1 MNQSTGLANWL
12 IQGMSVGGAV
22 IPPAGKKNMEN
33 ETKQGGR
40 SGLRIF
46 LSVFLVIVLIGTI
59 ILAVIVGP
67 PLVAVVATA
76 KAAKSVTEPIGDL
89 VRQLVAEAT
98 PVILPNPV
106 VIVKE
111 INSLARL
118 ETTSYSFQDVIQI
131 ERNNDL
137 LWGAFGESMLFVAY
151 GDVIA
156 GVDLAKLGPDDLQVT
171 GPESVMVFLPEAEI
185 FVTDLDNQRSYVADR
200 DIGLFTDANTELE
213 TTVRREAESRMLE
226 AAYSNGI
233 IEQAQSEGE
242 RFIFSFLEGLGFT
255 DVTFVDSQ
263 PPPVAP
269 YVQEVPKGFALTP
282 APPAIS
288 TPVPVVP

>member
-1 MNQSTGLANWL
+1 M
-12 IQGMSVGGAV
+12 
-22 IPPAGKKNMEN
+22 NMEK
-33 ETKQGGR
+33 EASPRRGR
-40 SGLRIF
+40 G
-46 LSVFLVIVLIGTI
+46 VIIVISILLIVVLTGTI

-67 PLVAVVATA
+67 PLVGVLVAA
-76 KAAKSVTEPIGDL
+76 RAAKGVVEPVGEF
-89 VRQLVAEAT
+89 VRQLVADAT

-106 VIVKE
+106 VIVRE
-111 INSLARL
+111 INTLARL

-131 ERNNDL
+131 ERNRDL
-137 LWGAFGESMLFVAY
+137 LWGAFGESLLFVAF

-171 GPESVMVFLPEAEI
+171 GPESIIVHLPEAEI

-200 DIGLFTDANTELE
+200 DIGLFTDGNIELE

-226 AAYSNGI
+226 AAHGNDI
-233 IEQAQSEGE
+233 LDQAQTEAE

-255 DVTFVDSQ
+255 DVTFVDYT

-269 YVQEVPKGFALTP
+269 YKQEVPKGFVL
-282 APPAIS
+282 
-288 TPVPVVP
+288 TPVPPVTSTPIPVAP